1 MTDKTKL
8 LKMVEDAINRSPD
21 DEEIMARFVIDATA
35 DWFEEVLDQIGITPS
50 CIPTLLRYQ
59 SHQHEYLNDDWD
71 KPIPEGVDPYNLTGR
86 DPTQSVWKDG
96 KRPSPDYYELWSIKD
111 D

>member
-21 DEEIMARFVIDATA
+21 DEEIMAQFVVDSVA

-50 CIPTLLRYQ
+50 HIPNAAT
-59 SHQHEYLNDDWD
+59 
-71 KPIPEGVDPYNLTGR
+71 I
-86 DPTQSVWKDG
+86 
-96 KRPSPDYYELWSIKD
+96 PSPPTRVFK
-111 D
+111 